1 MNKSFVHTQLIK
13 EKAIALGFSA
23 CGIAKADYL
32 SDQAEKLEKWL
43 AQNLHGEMSYM
54 ANHYDMRL
62 DPRLLVPGAKSVIS
76 LSYNYFTTDQQTD
89 ETAPKISMY
98 AFGKDYHTVVKE
110 KLKQLLTFM
119 REQIGDIDGRC
130 FVDSAPVMER
140 VWAERS
146 GIGWIGKNTLLLTKA
161 KGSYFFLAEIICDVE
176 LMPDSPVTNYCGHCT
191 KCIDACPTEAI
202 YAPYQ
207 LDATKCISYLTIEL
221 KAPQLPTTMKGKMND
236 WMYGCDICQ
245 QVCPINARAKPH
257 AEQQFQPKDE
267 LLNKSKKEW
276 EEITEEVFHSL
287 FSQSAVKRTRFQG
300 LKRNIL
306 FLKNEANLRE

>member
-1 MNKSFVHTQLIK
+1 MNKSFVHTQFIK
-13 EKAIALGFSA
+13 EKAIELGFSA

-32 SDQAEKLEKWL
+32 SDQAEKLDHWL
-43 AQNLHGEMSYM
+43 SQNLHGEMGYM

-76 LSYNYFTTDQQTD
+76 LAYNYYTTAQQTD

-110 KLKQLLTFM
+110 KLKQLLNVM

-176 LMPDSPVTNYCGHCT
+176 LIPDGPVTNYCGHCT

-221 KAPQLPTTMKGKMND
+221 KAAQLPTGMKGKMNG

-257 AEQQFQPKDE
+257 TEQQFQPKEE
-267 LLNKSKKEW
+267 LLHKSKEEW
-276 EEITEEVFHSL
+276 EDITEEVFKSL
-287 FSQSAVKRTRFQG
+287 FEQSAVKRTRFQG

-306 FLKNEANLRE
+306 FLQDEENATK

>member
-1 MNKSFVHTQLIK
+1 
-13 EKAIALGFSA
+13 
-23 CGIAKADYL
+23 
-32 SDQAEKLEKWL
+32 
-43 AQNLHGEMSYM
+43 
-54 ANHYDMRL
+54 
-62 DPRLLVPGAKSVIS
+62 
-76 LSYNYFTTDQQTD
+76 
-89 ETAPKISMY
+89 
-98 AFGKDYHTVVKE
+98 
-110 KLKQLLTFM
+110 
-119 REQIGDIDGRC
+119 
-130 FVDSAPVMER
+130 MER

-176 LMPDSPVTNYCGHCT
+176 LIPDGPVTNYCGQCT

-221 KAPQLPTTMKGKMND
+221 KAAQLPTDMKGKMNG

-257 AEQQFQPKDE
+257 TEQQFQPKEE
-267 LLNKSKKEW
+267 LLHKSKEEW
-276 EEITEEVFHSL
+276 EDITEEVFKSL
-287 FSQSAVKRTRFQG
+287 FEQSAVKRTRFQG

-306 FLKNEANLRE
+306 FLQDEENATK